1 MGAPILDLLDP
12 RGKARKVDFRGH
24 PGEGLQLGLNF
35 GLLTEGTSMHRH
47 LGCCAVVL
55 GLVFAAPAIADT
67 TVTVSPAGLGP
78 WQSVV
83 SDSHGNFV
91 TDTDA
96 TVSWGVNPPGAPAGT
111 GSVTLDTGT
120 NHGDSAPQLVDQ
132 AIAGTQLAAIK
143 SLSYSTLGT
152 LIAGPTLA
160 GQLPYIVLTLD
171 LNNDGVE
178 DDSIVFE
185 PLYQHGYRSDIPD
198 QGAIQ
203 TGAWQRWDAAAGGWW
218 SFSGTLAGASPGFG
232 VKTLKE
238 ILAAAP
244 DARIVAANTIP
255 PAGLRVVIGVRNTP
269 DHLVGSVDAL
279 SIDTGTGLT
288 TYDFEPGT
296 QPQEGNSIVVT
307 RAAGTVLYQTSSG
320 VQTLSTGKK
329 INLGSFIDAT
339 HGQVTITSAS
349 DSHGS
354 YQTALYYGGKFKT
367 RQRGS
372 KRPVTEAYLIGK
384 IGPCNTKKGKKAT
397 AAAKKKRS
405 RHLWGDAHGNF
416 RTVGKASSA
425 AERGTK
431 WLVTDTCAGT
441 TTKVVS
447 GKVLVRKFSDN
458 TKHIVTAG
466 HSFFARRAG
475 S

>member
-1 MGAPILDLLDP
+1 
-12 RGKARKVDFRGH
+12 
-24 PGEGLQLGLNF
+24 
-35 GLLTEGTSMHRH
+35 
-47 LGCCAVVL
+47 VVL
-55 GLVFAAPAIADT
+55 GLVFAGPAAADT

-83 SDSHGNFV
+83 SDSHGNFL
-91 TDTDA
+91 TNTDA

-132 AIAGTQLAAIK
+132 SIAGTQLAAIK

-160 GQLPYIVLTLD
+160 GQLPYIILTLD

-198 QGAIQ
+198 QGPIQ
-203 TGAWQRWDAAAGGWW
+203 VGAWQRWDAAAGGWW
-218 SFSGTLAGASPGFG
+218 SASGNLAGATPGFG

-244 DARIVAANTIP
+244 GARIVAANTIP
-255 PAGLRVVIGVRNTP
+255 PAGMRVVIGVRNTP
-269 DHLVGSVDAL
+269 DHLIGSVDQL

-296 QPQEGNSIVVT
+296 APEEGSNIVVT
-307 RAAGTVLYQTSSG
+307 RAAGNVLYQTSSG
-320 VQTLSTGKK
+320 LQSLSAGKK
-329 INLGSFIDAT
+329 LKLGTFIDAT
-339 HGQVTITSAS
+339 RGQVTVTSAS
-349 DSHGS
+349 DTHGS

-367 RQRGS
+367 RQRGGA
-372 KRPVTEAYLIGK
+372 RPVTEAYLVGK
-384 IGPCNTKKGKKAT
+384 LGCKHHSKVAS
-397 AAAKKKRS
+397 AARKRKS
-405 RHLWGDAHGNF
+405 RHLWGDSHGNF
-416 RTVGKASSA
+416 RTVGRSSSA
-425 AERGTK
+425 STRGTK
-431 WLVTDTCAGT
+431 YLVTDTCGGT
-441 TTKVVS
+441 TTKVVR

-466 HSFFARRAG
+466 HSFFAPAG
-475 S
+475 